1 MEAIFRAEEKAQYL
15 ALTYILENIAKVV
28 LCVCLLFMDYGIVML
43 FGAILVTRF
52 FGLFLMF
59 WFYVRVFGFPRARLM
74 PDIWRLLAR
83 EAPTFTSIAIFA
95 TLHLQLGQIMLSKLQ
110 DLHAVG
116 IFSAADRLLAIC
128 TTLPIAFGAAL
139 LPFLTRKHH
148 SGIEKLRNLTTD
160 SLRYMYVVNLPIVVG
175 TFILADE
182 IIGLIYGAKFA
193 AAGMVLRI
201 HILSLI
207 PFSTVNL
214 LAELLTATDN
224 QRVDLKINI
233 LGAMLV
239 FCLNLIL
246 IPYLAEMGPVLATLI
261 TIVIFNQLQY
271 WYIRKHL
278 FSLSFFD
285 LMWRAVVAALTMG
298 LVTYTLKSWNLFL
311 NVGLSAIVYVFS
323 IVLIKAVS
331 YDEIKFIASMIVPG
345 NRK

>member
-1 MEAIFRAEEKAQYL
+1 
-15 ALTYILENIAKVV
+15 
-28 LCVCLLFMDYGIVML
+28 
-43 FGAILVTRF
+43 
-52 FGLFLMF
+52 
-59 WFYVRVFGFPRARLM
+59 
-74 PDIWRLLAR
+74 
-83 EAPTFTSIAIFA
+83 
-95 TLHLQLGQIMLSKLQ
+95 
-110 DLHAVG
+110 
-116 IFSAADRLLAIC
+116 
-128 TTLPIAFGAAL
+128 
-139 LPFLTRKHH
+139 
-148 SGIEKLRNLTTD
+148 
-160 SLRYMYVVNLPIVVG
+160 
-175 TFILADE
+175 
-182 IIGLIYGAKFA
+182 
-193 AAGMVLRI
+193 MVLRI